1 MQKRIED
8 FKQYYILSQSV
19 KDVDPNIWMSKYII
33 DRMELNQ
40 EQILWFCFLSSITYQ
55 LPTAYMIINEYPDL
69 ENVGEDRLR
78 IWWGEVQGLCP
89 FQTDKLKQRKFLPE
103 SVVSYKHLVNGSQV
117 EYFKSILTDNANENF
132 NTILRIGLESVAHFG
147 RFSIWNWAQMLK
159 QVAGLPIEPES
170 LLLGDSSSESHTHG
184 ICYALGKDEWA
195 KKIRYTDA
203 SGKRKKE
210 VHKFSKEDCALL
222 EAECK
227 EMIES
232 LSSNGVV
239 VDNYYIETIACAYK
253 KVFREN
259 DSRYIGYYLDR
270 QAEDII
276 KTSANWSGVDW
287 DLLWQAREEML
298 RNDLL
303 NKSVDSDKY
312 KWTYEKKISKIG
324 SERPRNIKLD
334 LSQFLV

>member
-1 MQKRIED
+1 MCEFNSISKSIGCLFIFSQSIDKHILIVCDNHGEFSAKASS
-8 FKQYYILSQSV
+8 FKQNRCI
-19 KDVDPNIWMSKYII
+19 KCKRENIPHK
-33 DRMELNQ
+33 N
-40 EQILWFCFLSSITYQ
+40 
-55 LPTAYMIINEYPDL
+55 
-69 ENVGEDRLR
+69 
-78 IWWGEVQGLCP
+78 
-89 FQTDKLKQRKFLPE
+89 
-103 SVVSYKHLVNGSQV
+103 
-117 EYFKSILTDNANENF
+117 
-132 NTILRIGLESVAHFG
+132 
-147 RFSIWNWAQMLK
+147 
-159 QVAGLPIEPES
+159 
-170 LLLGDSSSESHTHG
+170 
-184 ICYALGKDEWA
+184 
-195 KKIRYTDA
+195 
-203 SGKRKKE
+203 
-210 VHKFSKEDCALL
+210 KFSKEDCALL

-334 LSQFLV
+334 LSKFLV